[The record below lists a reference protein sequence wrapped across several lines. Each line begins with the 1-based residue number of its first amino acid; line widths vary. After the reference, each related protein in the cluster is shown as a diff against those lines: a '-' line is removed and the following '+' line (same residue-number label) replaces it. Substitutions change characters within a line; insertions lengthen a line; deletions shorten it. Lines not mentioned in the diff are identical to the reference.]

1 MTLSDNIKKAIEE
14 EYNKW
19 EKSQYGIFQNNKIE
33 RQKRGAFFTPP
44 PLTIKMLE
52 KFESIAN
59 KDILDPTVGAGGL
72 IAAAIIAGA
81 DPKRCY
87 GIELDPEIL
96 AIAKKRLVP
105 LGVPEK
111 NLKLGNAL
119 DSDAY
124 NFDETDKKIT
134 HDQNGLAVKV
144 KDDIID
150 IEIVKFP
157 RNITKKFTLKLSDP
171 KLKIFLEAA
180 VKKDF
185 WLITNQEL
193 DVKFKNTLIMSR
205 SRLKSLAEKNKF
217 NSFDDFKHILKS

>member
-1 MTLSDNIKKAIEE
+1 MILSDDIKKAIEE
-14 EYNKW
+14 EYNSW
-19 EKSQYGIFQNNKIE
+19 MDCQYNGKDKKE
-33 RQKRGAFFTPP
+33 RQKMSQFFTPP
-44 PLTIKMLE
+44 PLTVKMLE
-52 KFESIAN
+52 KFESIIN
-59 KDILDPTVGAGGL
+59 KDILDPALGAGGL
-72 IAAAIIAGA
+72 IAAAIITGA

-96 AIAKKRLVP
+96 AIAKKRLCP
-105 LGVPEK
+105 MGVPEK

-124 NFDETDKKIT
+124 NFDDTISEIK
-134 HDQNGLAVKV
+134 HDQKGLAVKV
-144 KDDIID
+144 KDDIVD

-157 RNITKKFTLKLSDP
+157 RNIIKKFTLKLSDP

-193 DVKFKNTLIMSR
+193 NVKFKNTIIMSR

-217 NSFDDFKHILKS
+217 NSFDDFLKININN

>member
-1 MTLSDNIKKAIEE
+1 MKLSKEIIEAIEA

-19 EKSQYGIFQNNKIE
+19 LAIQYAGKDKKD
-33 RQKRGAFFTPP
+33 RQSKGQFFTPP

-52 KFESIAN
+52 KFDSITN
-59 KDILDPTVGAGGL
+59 KDILDPALGAGGL
-72 IAAAIIAGA
+72 ISAAIIAGA

-96 AIAKKRLVP
+96 AIAKKRLIP
-105 LGVPEK
+105 MGVPEK

-119 DSDAY
+119 DGDAY
-124 NFDETDKKIT
+124 NFDEADKKIT

-205 SRLKSLAEKNKF
+205 QKINSIANKNKF

>member
-1 MTLSDNIKKAIEE
+1 MNTVTSDKNLIVWDQNRNGSNI
-14 EYNKW
+14 YVSSLNGNK
-19 EKSQYGIFQNNKIE
+19 
-33 RQKRGAFFTPP
+33 FF
-44 PLTIKMLE
+44 LKE
-52 KFESIAN
+52 HYVNVFKQIAN
-59 KDILDPTVGAGGL
+59 QLHEKQKTKFLKIWITACN
-72 IAAAIIAGA
+72 
-81 DPKRCY
+81 K
-87 GIELDPEIL
+87 EIKT
-96 AIAKKRLVP
+96 AKKRLIP
-105 LGVPEK
+105 MGVPEK

-124 NFDETDKKIT
+124 NFDEADKEIA

-144 KDDIID
+144 KDNIID

-193 DVKFKNTLIMSR
+193 DIKFKNTVIMPR

-217 NSFDDFKHILKS
+217 NSFDDFLKLNIDN

>member
-52 KFESIAN
+52 KFESITN

-96 AIAKKRLVP
+96 TIAKKRLIP
-105 LGVPEK
+105 MGVPEK

-124 NFDETDKKIT
+124 NFDEADKEIA

>member
-1 MTLSDNIKKAIEE
+1 MKLTKKQKNAIETE
-14 EYNKW
+14 FKQWTET
-19 EKSQYGIFQNNKIE
+19 QYAGKDKKE
-33 RQKRGAFFTPP
+33 RQKLGQFFTPP

-96 AIAKKRLVP
+96 AIAKKRLIP
-105 LGVPEK
+105 MGVPEK

-124 NFDETDKKIT
+124 NFDETDKEIT

-144 KDDIID
+144 KDNIID

-171 KLKIFLEAA
+171 KLKIFLEAV

-205 SRLKSLAEKNKF
+205 QKLNSIANKNKF

>member
-1 MTLSDNIKKAIEE
+1 MILSDDIKVKIQAEYDSWKEKQYAGKDKKTRQAKA
-14 EYNKW
+14 
-19 EKSQYGIFQNNKIE
+19 Q
-33 RQKRGAFFTPP
+33 FFTPP
-44 PLTIKMLE
+44 PLTIMMLE
-52 KFESIAN
+52 KFDSITN
-59 KDILDPTVGAGGL
+59 KDILDPTLGAGSL

-96 AIAKKRLVP
+96 AIAKKRLCP
-105 LGVPEK
+105 MGVPEK

-124 NFDETDKKIT
+124 NFDETDKEIT

-144 KDDIID
+144 KDDIVD

-157 RNITKKFTLKLSDP
+157 RNITKKFILKLSDP

-217 NSFDDFKHILKS
+217 NSFDDFLKLNVNN

>member
-1 MTLSDNIKKAIEE
+1 
-14 EYNKW
+14 
-19 EKSQYGIFQNNKIE
+19 
-33 RQKRGAFFTPP
+33 
-44 PLTIKMLE
+44 MLE
-52 KFESIAN
+52 KFESITN
-59 KDILDPTVGAGGL
+59 KSILDPTAGAGGL

-124 NFDETDKKIT
+124 NFDEADKKIT

-150 IEIVKFP
+150 IEIYG
-157 RNITKKFTLKLSDP
+157 
-171 KLKIFLEAA
+171 
-180 VKKDF
+180 
-185 WLITNQEL
+185 
-193 DVKFKNTLIMSR
+193 
-205 SRLKSLAEKNKF
+205 EKN
-217 NSFDDFKHILKS
+217 NSGVYLIEAGNN

>member
-1 MTLSDNIKKAIEE
+1 MKLSKEIIEAIEAE
-14 EYNKW
+14 HNKW
-19 EKSQYGIFQNNKIE
+19 LAIQYAGKDKKD
-33 RQKRGAFFTPP
+33 RQSKGQFFTPP

-52 KFESIAN
+52 KFDSITN
-59 KDILDPTVGAGGL
+59 KDILDPALGAGGL

-96 AIAKKRLVP
+96 AIAKKRLIP
-105 LGVPEK
+105 IGVPEK

-124 NFDETDKKIT
+124 NFDEVDKEIT

-144 KDDIID
+144 KDNIID

-205 SRLKSLAEKNKF
+205 SRLKGLAEKNKF

>member
-1 MTLSDNIKKAIEE
+1 MKLSKEIIEAIEAE
-14 EYNKW
+14 HNKW
-19 EKSQYGIFQNNKIE
+19 VAIQYAGKDKKD
-33 RQKRGAFFTPP
+33 RQSKGQFFTPP
-44 PLTIKMLE
+44 PLTIKILE
-52 KFESIAN
+52 KFDSITN
-59 KDILDPTVGAGGL
+59 KDILDPTLGAGGL

-96 AIAKKRLVP
+96 AIAKKRLIP
-105 LGVPEK
+105 MGVPEK

-124 NFDETDKKIT
+124 NFDEVDREIT

-144 KDDIID
+144 KDNIID

-157 RNITKKFTLKLSDP
+157 RNITKKFILKLSDP

-193 DVKFKNTLIMSR
+193 DIKFKNTIIMSR
-205 SRLKSLAEKNKF
+205 SKLKSLTEKNKF
-217 NSFDDFKHILKS
+217 NSFDDFLKLNINN

>member
-1 MTLSDNIKKAIEE
+1 MKLSKEIIEAIEA

-19 EKSQYGIFQNNKIE
+19 VAVQYAGKDKKD
-33 RQKRGAFFTPP
+33 RQSKGQFFTQP

-52 KFESIAN
+52 KFDSITN
-59 KDILDPTVGAGGL
+59 KDILDPALGAGSL

-96 AIAKKRLVP
+96 AIAKKRLCP
-105 LGVPEK
+105 MGVPEK

-124 NFDETDKKIT
+124 NFDDTISEIK
-134 HDQNGLAVKV
+134 HDQKGLAVKV
-144 KDDIID
+144 KDNIID

-205 SRLKSLAEKNKF
+205 QKLNSIANKNKF

>member
-1 MTLSDNIKKAIEE
+1 MILSDDIKKAIEE

-105 LGVPEK
+105 MGVPEK

-119 DSDAY
+119 ES
-124 NFDETDKKIT
+124 
-134 HDQNGLAVKV
+134 
-144 KDDIID
+144 
-150 IEIVKFP
+150 
-157 RNITKKFTLKLSDP
+157 
-171 KLKIFLEAA
+171 
-180 VKKDF
+180 
-185 WLITNQEL
+185 
-193 DVKFKNTLIMSR
+193 
-205 SRLKSLAEKNKF
+205 KSYEF
-217 NSFDDFKHILKS
+217 G